1 MPNGSTT
8 SLWVKPRTINKMK
21 SLHKIICATTGLEIP
36 SWNETLLSS
45 RCCVKSARAS
55 SCLNYL
61 SSQQKGGE
69 QRAVRALGP
78 SLATGLGQEEIWG
91 QLRPAHGAA
100 QSRGFAIP
108 HEAGNLL
115 SLIFVIVIIKYITR
129 ASSSRAKQ
137 DNLLKLC
144 FKRHIIPPTKLI
156 DLSEICMLSLLYGF
170 QGSWML
176 L

>member
-1 MPNGSTT
+1 M
-8 SLWVKPRTINKMK
+8 
-21 SLHKIICATTGLEIP
+21 
-36 SWNETLLSS
+36 
-45 RCCVKSARAS
+45 RA
-55 SCLNYL
+55 
-61 SSQQKGGE
+61 
-69 QRAVRALGP
+69 
-78 SLATGLGQEEIWG
+78 LATGLGQEEIWG

-170 QGSWML
+170 QGS
-176 L
+176 